1 MSDEIKNT
9 DVELKPENNSEESQ
23 FDSNQFDSNHFD
35 SNHFDPEN
43 FDANDE
49 KEVLISSELID
60 EMMSR
65 LRGKS
70 KTVSVRED
78 KEDEN
83 RMSEPELV
91 GCFDDAVNFGHIY
104 AVYQPQINHSTG
116 RMVGAE
122 ALMRWKHPVYGM
134 QMPGDFIPVLE
145 KNNLI
150 YRADLHIFE
159 TVCKFQRKCL
169 DQGLSIIPISVNMS
183 RYDIVDTD
191 YVEKI
196 EEIRK
201 KYDIPVKFLRLE
213 ITESSAIGGLELIQK
228 VLRQLHDRG
237 YTVEMDD
244 FGSGY
249 SSLNILKD
257 LDVDVIKLDM
267 KFLAGDIGGRG
278 GTILSSIV
286 QMTRWLNT
294 PVIAEGVET
303 VEQADYMKSTGC
315 NYIQG
320 YLYYKPLPEEEF
332 TEKMIQLE
340 HEPLTPAMHLIK
352 TLDAGKFWDPNSMET
367 LIFNN
372 FVGGAAIFTYDV
384 ETHEMKVLRVNR
396 KYVKEMGMNLNEHDV
411 VAMNLWNTVDEENKK
426 IYEDCLKRAIES
438 DDEEMCE
445 TWRTVYSDCCG
456 EDRICVRTYLR
467 VIGEAA
473 DEYLFYSMVQNV
485 TAEKNRYEKVAEDE
499 ARYKYAFEHAN
510 IYAWEYDI
518 ATKEMRPCFRCMRD
532 LGLPPLIR
540 NYPEP
545 LIENGVFPPDY
556 ADMYRDWMR
565 QLAEGVESLE
575 GIIPLTV
582 GRVPFHVRYTLEK
595 DENGRPLKAYG
606 SATLVIDEEKKL

>member
-1 MSDEIKNT
+1 M
-9 DVELKPENNSEESQ
+9 
-23 FDSNQFDSNHFD
+23 
-35 SNHFDPEN
+35 
-43 FDANDE
+43 
-49 KEVLISSELID
+49 
-60 EMMSR
+60 
-65 LRGKS
+65 
-70 KTVSVRED
+70 ED
-78 KEDEN
+78 LTN
-83 RMSEPELV
+83 RMIEPELV
-91 GCFDDAVNFGHIY
+91 GCFEDALTFGHIY

-122 ALMRWKHPVYGM
+122 ALMRWKHPIYGI

-159 TVCKFQRKCL
+159 TVCRFQRRCL
-169 DQGLSIIPISVNMS
+169 DEGISIIPISVNMS
-183 RYDIVDTD
+183 RYDIYNTN
-191 YVEKI
+191 YVEEI
-196 EEIRK
+196 EAIRK

-213 ITESSAIGGLELIQK
+213 ITESSAIGGRELITK
-228 VLRQLHDRG
+228 VLRQLHDHG

-267 KFLAGDIGGRG
+267 AFLAGDIGGRG
-278 GTILSSIV
+278 GTILGSIV
-286 QMTRWLNT
+286 QMTKWLNT

-303 VEQADYMKSTGC
+303 MEQADYMLSTGC
-315 NYIQG
+315 KYIQG

-332 TEKMIQLE
+332 LEKMIQLD
-340 HEPLTPAMHLIK
+340 HEPLTPGMHLIK

-372 FVGGAAIFTYDV
+372 FVGGAAIFTYD
-384 ETHEMKVLRVNR
+384 EDSKELKILRVNR
-396 KYVKEMGMNLNEHDV
+396 KYVKELGMNMSEHDIIGKD
-411 VAMNLWNTVDEENKK
+411 AWTGFDEKNKEK
-426 IYEDCLKRAIES
+426 YLALLKRTVES
-438 DDEEMCE
+438 GDEEMGE

-456 EDRICVRTYLR
+456 EDRICIRTYVR
-467 VIGEAA
+467 EIGEA
-473 DEYLFYSMVQNV
+473 EKQHLFYAMVHNI
-485 TAEKNRYEKVAEDE
+485 TAEKKIHEQMAEDE
-499 ARYKYAFEHAN
+499 ARYKFAFEQAN
-510 IYAWEYDI
+510 VYAWEYTI

-532 LGLPPLIR
+532 LGLPPLIK

-545 LIENGVFPPDY
+545 VIENGVFPPDY
-556 ADMYRDWMR
+556 ADQYRDWHK
-565 QLAEGVESLE
+565 QLEQGVEFIE

-606 SATLVIDEEKKL
+606 SATLVVDRKE

>member
-1 MSDEIKNT
+1 MGKWCE
-9 DVELKPENNSEESQ
+9 
-23 FDSNQFDSNHFD
+23 
-35 SNHFDPEN
+35 
-43 FDANDE
+43 
-49 KEVLISSELID
+49 
-60 EMMSR
+60 
-65 LRGKS
+65 RGLFM
-70 KTVSVRED
+70 ED
-78 KEDEN
+78 LTN
-83 RMSEPELV
+83 RMIEPELV
-91 GCFDDAVNFGHIY
+91 GCFEDALTFGHIY

-122 ALMRWKHPVYGM
+122 ALMRWKHPIYGI

-159 TVCKFQRKCL
+159 TVCRFQRKCL
-169 DQGLSIIPISVNMS
+169 DEGISIIPISVNMS
-183 RYDIVDTD
+183 RYDIYNTN
-191 YVEKI
+191 YVEEI
-196 EEIRK
+196 EAIRK

-213 ITESSAIGGLELIQK
+213 ITESSAIGGRELITK
-228 VLRQLHDRG
+228 VLRQLHDHG

-267 KFLAGDIGGRG
+267 AFLAGDIGGRG
-278 GTILSSIV
+278 GTILGSIV
-286 QMTRWLNT
+286 QMTKWLNT

-303 VEQADYMKSTGC
+303 MEQADYMLSTGC
-315 NYIQG
+315 KYIQG

-332 TEKMIQLE
+332 LEKMIQLD
-340 HEPLTPAMHLIK
+340 HEPLTPGMHLIK

-372 FVGGAAIFTYDV
+372 FVGGAAIFTYD
-384 ETHEMKVLRVNR
+384 EDSKELKILRVNR
-396 KYVKEMGMNLNEHDV
+396 KYVKELGMNMSEHDIIGKD
-411 VAMNLWNTVDEENKK
+411 AWTGFDEKNKEK
-426 IYEDCLKRAIES
+426 YLALLKRTVES
-438 DDEEMCE
+438 GDEEMGE

-456 EDRICVRTYLR
+456 EDRICIRTYVR
-467 VIGEAA
+467 EIGEA
-473 DEYLFYSMVQNV
+473 EKQHLFYAMVHNI
-485 TAEKNRYEKVAEDE
+485 TAEKKIHEQMAEDE
-499 ARYKYAFEHAN
+499 ARYKFAFEQAN
-510 IYAWEYDI
+510 VYAWEYTI

-532 LGLPPLIR
+532 LGLPPLIK

-545 LIENGVFPPDY
+545 VIENGVFPPDY
-556 ADMYRDWMR
+556 ADQYRDWHK
-565 QLAEGVESLE
+565 QLEQGVESIE

-606 SATLVIDEEKKL
+606 SATLVVDRKE